1 MKRRTIG
8 MGLLALLGFAA
19 TNLATACSN
28 EGGAREESGTLS
40 VPLSTQGP
48 SGATYRLRDATFQI
62 INQYYYYEAEG
73 GAGEGGPS
81 VTTVSSETNPD
92 ASAISVSLER
102 GYYYVRL
109 LPGWRMEKVED
120 GVATD
125 VEATLLSGE
134 TQWAYVGA
142 HSTSWVEY
150 QFGLGE
156 RSLWFNGN
164 LNLQIQVYE
173 KPSDVYGGAGGV
185 GGAGGEATSG
195 AGGEPVGAGGA
206 F

>member
-1 MKRRTIG
+1 
-8 MGLLALLGFAA
+8 LLGLGFAA
-19 TNLATACSN
+19 TNLATACSSD
-28 EGGAREESGTLS
+28 GGAKEDHGTLS
-40 VPLSTQGP
+40 LPLSTQGP
-48 SGATYRLRDATFQI
+48 SGTTYRLRDATFQI
-62 INQYYYYEAEG
+62 TNEYYYYEAEG
-73 GAGEGGPS
+73 GAGGSGPS
-81 VTTVSSETNPD
+81 VTTVSSETDPD
-92 ASAISVSLER
+92 AGVISVSLER

-109 LPGWRMEKVED
+109 LPGWRMEQVEG

-125 VEATLLSGE
+125 VQATLLSGE

-150 QFGLGE
+150 QFGLGD

-173 KPSDVYGGAGGV
+173 HPSDLYGG
-185 GGAGGEATSG
+185 TSG
-195 AGGEPVGAGGA
+195 AGGEPQGFGGEPQGFGGEPQGFGGEPQGFGGA